1 MPRTARERSAVGL
14 YHVLLRGAD
23 GRIIFAD
30 DEDCTRFL
38 ASLSHAREG
47 DAFLLY
53 AYCLMGS
60 HAHLLI
66 REASVP
72 IDQAFKRIG
81 ASYARYYNAKYHQ
94 TGRLFQDRFQSEA
107 LNDNPHFLDAMRF
120 ICQNPVKAG
129 LSKTMFSYPWLGC
142 SGVTESH
149 GLLYSPDVMKEEKRR
164 ELVTFLRAPCEFEH
178 LEVKGPGRLPDE
190 KAEEQLARI
199 ANLPPVEIAS
209 LDKAKRNAI
218 LRMAHDAGLSIRQLA
233 RLTGLGKTVVE
244 HALKI

>member
-14 YHVLLRGAD
+14 YHVLLRGAE
-23 GRIIFAD
+23 GRMIFAD
-30 DEDCTRFL
+30 DEDCARFL
-38 ASLSHAREG
+38 DSLSHAREG

-53 AYCLMGS
+53 AYCLMGT

-81 ASYARYYNAKYHQ
+81 ASYARYYNAKYNQ

-120 ICQNPVKAG
+120 ICQNPVK
-129 LSKTMFSYPWLGC
+129 
-142 SGVTESH
+142 
-149 GLLYSPDVMKEEKRR
+149 EEKRR

-178 LEVKGPGRLPDE
+178 LEVKGPGRLPDD

-199 ANLPPVEIAS
+199 ANLPPAEIAS

-218 LRMAHDAGLSIRQLA
+218 LRMAHDAGISIRQLA

>member
-1 MPRTARERSAVGL
+1 MPRTARERSSVGL

-23 GRIIFAD
+23 GRIIFTD
-30 DEDCTRFL
+30 DEDCVSFL
-38 ASLSHAREG
+38 DTLRHSREG
-47 DAFLLY
+47 NGFLLY

-66 REASVP
+66 KEAAIP
-72 IDQAFKRIG
+72 IDQAFKRVG
-81 ASYARYYNAKYHQ
+81 SSYSHYYNPKYNLN
-94 TGRLFQDRFQSEA
+94 GRLFQDRFQSEA

-149 GLLYSPDVMKEEKRR
+149 GLLYSPDEMKDEKRR

-178 LEVKGPGRLPDE
+178 LEVKSSARLSDE
-190 KAEEQLARI
+190 KAAEQLARI
-199 ANLPPVEIAS
+199 ANCPPEEIAAFE
-209 LDKAKRNAI
+209 KAKRNAI
-218 LRMAHDAGLSIRQLA
+218 LQTAHDAGISIRQLA
-233 RLTGLGKTVVE
+233 RLCGLGKTVVE
-244 HALKI
+244 RALK

>member
-72 IDQAFKRIG
+72 IDQAFKRVG
-81 ASYARYYNAKYHQ
+81 ASYARYYNAKYNQ

-142 SGVTESH
+142 SGVTESG

-178 LEVKGPGRLPDE
+178 LEVKGPGRLPDD

-199 ANLPPVEIAS
+199 ANLPPAEIAS

-218 LRMAHDAGLSIRQLA
+218 LRMAHDAGISIRQLA

-244 HALKI
+244 HALKD

>member
-72 IDQAFKRIG
+72 LETAFKRIG
-81 ASYARYYNAKYHQ
+81 ASYARYYNAKYNQ

-129 LSKTMFSYPWLGC
+129 LSKNMFSYPWLGC
-142 SGVTESH
+142 SGVTESG

-178 LEVKGPGRLPDE
+178 LEVKGPGRLPDD

-199 ANLPPVEIAS
+199 ANLPPAEIAS
-209 LDKAKRNAI
+209 LDKAKRKAI
-218 LRMAHDAGLSIRQLA
+218 LRMAHDAGISIRQLA

-244 HALKI
+244 HALKV

>member
-14 YHVLLRGAD
+14 YHVLLRGAE
-23 GRIIFAD
+23 GRMIFAD
-30 DEDCTRFL
+30 DQDCTRFL
-38 ASLSHAREG
+38 DDLCRAREG

-53 AYCLMGS
+53 AYCLMGT

-72 IDQAFKRIG
+72 LETAFKRIG
-81 ASYARYYNAKYHQ
+81 ASYARY
-94 TGRLFQDRFQSEA
+94 

-129 LSKTMFSYPWLGC
+129 LSKNMFSYPWLGC
-142 SGVTESH
+142 SGVTESRD
-149 GLLYSPDVMKEEKRR
+149 LLYSPDVMKEEKRR
-164 ELVTFLRAPCEFEH
+164 ELVTFLRAPCEFAH
-178 LEVKGPGRLPDE
+178 LEVNGPGRLPDE
-190 KAEEQLARI
+190 KAAEQLARV
-199 ANLPPVEIAS
+199 ANCPPAEIAS
-209 LDKAKRNAI
+209 LERPKRNAI

-244 HALKI
+244 RALKV